1 MTFHPRIWL
10 KMAARA
16 AAPAVAPMVILGVL
30 GACSMTG
37 SNSAGPDT
45 GIGFRQA
52 RFTEIAAMREYRS
65 CRDEALALDA
75 QARRTG
81 SAAQYLQS
89 AKLIAKCDSALGPEM
104 AGIAAEERMR
114 AWALGVQNRL
124 KGGDVAGARA
134 NLETFKSAYDGSD
147 LYYPDGTSFTE
158 TMELVLGLRDRTA
171 VGQFSLANVNGALK
185 AELRRARYWKR
196 H

>member
-1 MTFHPRIWL
+1 MIVHRKRSMRF
-10 KMAARA
+10 ASRA
-16 AAPAVAPMVILGVL
+16 AAPVVLLGVL

-37 SNSAGPDT
+37 GTAGPET
-45 GIGFRQA
+45 GIGFREA

-65 CRDEALALDA
+65 CRDEALSLDA
-75 QARRTG
+75 QARQSG
-81 SAAQYLQS
+81 SQAQYLQS
-89 AKLIAKCDSALGPEM
+89 AKLLAKCDSALGPEM
-104 AGIAAEERMR
+104 AGVAVEERMR
-114 AWALGVQNRL
+114 GYALGVQNRL

-134 NLETFKSAYDGSD
+134 GLETFRTAYAGHD

-171 VGQFSLANVNGALK
+171 AGVFSLANVNGALK

>member
-1 MTFHPRIWL
+1 MTSQPRIL
-10 KMAARA
+10 LRMAARA
-16 AAPAVAPMVILGVL
+16 AAPVVALGVL

-37 SNSAGPDT
+37 PNSAGPDS

-52 RFTEIAAMREYRS
+52 RFAEIAAMREYRS

-75 QARRTG
+75 QARQTG
-81 SAAQYLQS
+81 SAAQYLRS

-134 NLETFKSAYDGSD
+134 GLETFKSAYDGSD

-158 TMELVLGLRDRTA
+158 TMELVLGLRDRGA
-171 VGQFSLANVNGALK
+171 VGRFSLANVNGALK

>member
-1 MTFHPRIWL
+1 MKSHPRIFV

-16 AAPAVAPMVILGVL
+16 SVPALALGVL
-30 GACSMTG
+30 AGCVMNG
-37 SNSAGPDT
+37 STYGGPDT
-45 GIGFRQA
+45 GIGFREA
-52 RFTEIAAMREYRS
+52 RFEEIAAMREYRS
-65 CRDEALALDA
+65 CRDEALALDR
-75 QARRTG
+75 QARQTG

-89 AKLIAKCDSALGPEM
+89 ARLIAKCDSALGPEM
-104 AGIAAEERMR
+104 AGIAREERMR
-114 AWALGVQNRL
+114 AYALGIQNRL
-124 KGGDVAGARA
+124 KGGDVAGARDG
-134 NLETFKSAYDGSD
+134 LEKLKSAYGGSD

-171 VGQFSLANVNGALK
+171 VGEFSLANVNGELK

>member
-1 MTFHPRIWL
+1 MLVHRKKFVKIASRG
-10 KMAARA
+10 
-16 AAPAVAPMVILGVL
+16 AAPLALLGVL

-37 SNSAGPDT
+37 AGPGPET
-45 GIGFRQA
+45 GIGFREA
-52 RFTEIAAMREYRS
+52 RFSEIAAMREYRS

-75 QARRTG
+75 RARRSG
-81 SAAQYLQS
+81 SQAQYLQS
-89 AKLIAKCDSALGPEM
+89 AKLLATCDSALGPEM
-104 AGIAAEERMR
+104 AGVATEERMR
-114 AWALGVQNRL
+114 GYALSVQNRL

-134 NLETFKSAYDGSD
+134 GLETFKTAYAGHD

-171 VGQFSLANVNGALK
+171 AGAFSLANVNSALK

>member
-1 MTFHPRIWL
+1 MDIHPTRYVKL
-10 KMAARA
+10 ASRA
-16 AAPAVAPMVILGVL
+16 AAPVVLLGVL
-30 GACSMTG
+30 GACSMNGMG
-37 SNSAGPDT
+37 SPGPDT
-45 GIGFRQA
+45 GIGFREA

-65 CRDEALALDA
+65 CRDEALALDT
-75 QARRTG
+75 QARSTG
-81 SAAQYLQS
+81 SQAQYLQS
-89 AKLIAKCDSALGPEM
+89 AKLIAKCDTALGPEM
-104 AGIAAEERMR
+104 AGVAVEERMR
-114 AWALGVQNRL
+114 AYALGVQNRL

-134 NLETFKSAYDGSD
+134 GLETFRSAYSGHD

-171 VGQFSLANVNGALK
+171 VGQFSIANVNGDLK

>member
-1 MTFHPRIWL
+1 MDIHPRRYV
-10 KMAARA
+10 KMASRS
-16 AAPAVAPMVILGVL
+16 AVPVVLLGVL
-30 GACSMTG
+30 GACSMNGVG
-37 SNSAGPDT
+37 SGGPDT
-45 GIGFRQA
+45 GIGFREA

-65 CRDEALALDA
+65 CRDEAVALDT
-75 QARRTG
+75 QARKTG
-81 SAAQYLQS
+81 SQAQYLQS
-89 AKLIAKCDSALGPEM
+89 AKLIAKCDTALGPEM
-104 AGIAAEERMR
+104 AGVAVEERMR
-114 AWALGVQNRL
+114 AYALGVQNRL

-134 NLETFKSAYDGSD
+134 GLETFKSAYGGHD

-171 VGQFSLANVNGALK
+171 VGQFSIANVNGDLK